1 MPTIEYEIK
10 LNDEGRPCID
20 LPPTYQQIPENQF
33 FALEMA
39 RYVLQKS
46 HAGMKVP
53 PFDQETV
60 DTVDVSIRMIGQIA
74 DEVARILWHSMK
86 AQGDMTLTY
95 NRFHLYLDTI
105 NERDAI
111 PEHGMAQ
118 DGRIYLREE
127 GLIVYVTETAQR
139 FVLEGGI
146 TNDNWRLMSEE
157 L

>member
-33 FALEMA
+33 FVLEMA

-60 DTVDVSIRMIGQIA
+60 DTVDVSIRMIGQIS

-86 AQGDMTLTY
+86 AQADLTFDMGQK
-95 NRFHLYLDTI
+95 FHVICDSIEERDSISDKGILYQEKLYL
-105 NERDAI
+105 R
-111 PEHGMAQ
+111 Q
-118 DGRIYLREE
+118 E
-127 GLIVYVTETAQR
+127 GLKVLVRGEKYTVYELR
-139 FVLEGGI
+139 
-146 TNDNWRLMSEE
+146 NDNWVE